1 MSAQHEINKHLTEW
15 DALTR
20 QFKQELI
27 AAAAAEADHKRDRA
41 RFIVKARAENPKL
54 SAAQAEAEAEA
65 DEEISERYLERLGSA
80 ALAEA
85 TKARL
90 LMMRAKSDALRSAR
104 VDERESSRLYADYPA
119 GA

>member
-1 MSAQHEINKHLTEW
+1 MSTQLEINRHLVEW

-41 RFIVKARAENPKL
+41 RYIVAARAENPKL

-65 DEEISERYLERLGSA
+65 DDKISEAYLERLGTA

-85 TKARL
+85 TKQRL
-90 LMMRAKSDALRSAR
+90 IMMRAKSDALRSAR
-104 VDERESSRLYADYPA
+104 VDERESSRLYADHPGSA
-119 GA
+119 